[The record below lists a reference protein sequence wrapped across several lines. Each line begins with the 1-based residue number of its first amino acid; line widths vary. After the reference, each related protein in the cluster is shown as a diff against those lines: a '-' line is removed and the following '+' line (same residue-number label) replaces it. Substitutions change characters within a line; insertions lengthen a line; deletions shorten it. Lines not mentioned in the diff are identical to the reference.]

1 VIEGTKEVPRGEPS
15 VAELLG
21 ALARDTSILVRQ
33 EVQLASKEVTDKTL
47 RAATAG
53 TAILAGGAIVHAGLI
68 ALMAA
73 VIVGLGNSIPV
84 WLSAVLVGLVAAGAG
99 YALMQRGVKALKAFD
114 ASPQQTI
121 KTLKDDAV
129 WAKEQLR

>member
-1 VIEGTKEVPRGEPS
+1 VIEGAKEAPRGEPS

-21 ALARDTSILVRQ
+21 ALARDTGILVRQ
-33 EVQLASKEVTDKTL
+33 EVQLASKEVTDKTS

-53 TAILAGGAIVHAGLI
+53 AAVIAGGAIVHAALI

-73 VIVGLGNSIPV
+73 VIVGLGNSVPV
-84 WLSAVLVGLVAAGAG
+84 WLSAALLGLVAAGAG
-99 YALMQRGVKALKAFD
+99 CVLVQRGLKALRALD
-114 ASPQQTI
+114 ASPRQTI